1 MTANLT
7 VEKLC
12 RHIEAVDELHLQN
25 KAALETFRKALA
37 AETALRVSLEQQ
49 LAALKQDCALKSEN
63 QILSKAALET
73 LQEAGVTET
82 ALRVSLEQR
91 LAALKQ
97 DCEDQTDHI
106 VSLESDLRLAVKARD
121 SAESDLRAAVD
132 SLRESRLS
140 VDSLRE
146 SLEHSKESAVVS
158 ELQRII
164 SLEADNSKLKRLLEA
179 ERASAHQM
187 LQCKLGLEL
196 ELKQKNEKD
205 SAGGRC
211 VTEQQVAEIVEE
223 LEAVAGLTTLN

>member
-1 MTANLT
+1 MT
-7 VEKLC
+7 VGKLC
-12 RHIEAVDELHLQN
+12 RHIVAVEELHLQS
-25 KAALETFRKALA
+25 KAALETFQKALA

-73 LQEAGVTET
+73 LQEAVVTET

-187 LQCKLGLEL
+187 LQCKLVLEL
-196 ELKQKNEKD
+196 ELKQKIEKE
-205 SAGGRC
+205 SAGGRR

-223 LEAVAGLTTLN
+223 LEAVAGLTTLH